1 MEAPLSC
8 NMSVTSNVIFIF
20 DCLNLKMEFEQKL
33 AKEDVFYAPS
43 KTNIN
48 SPFSF
53 VENTISAVVYV
64 DMVEK

>member
-1 MEAPLSC
+1 
-8 NMSVTSNVIFIF
+8 
-20 DCLNLKMEFEQKL
+20 MEFEQKL